1 MSFPIAEQIVKDAGC
16 NQWFV
21 QFYENLSNFDLKVKI
36 DHMEFFAKHGLI
48 IQQVRSMQDAHPI
61 LGFYHVR
68 FQGQD
73 DPVLAQYSQQF
84 EDATGTSLNPN
95 MYQMFEWSY
104 SGWVK
109 ENGPAQ
115 LQQYLQDQNQNA
127 LQPQGIV
134 GPAGPGGI

>member
-21 QFYENLSNFDLKVKI
+21 QFYENDPKFDLRIKI
-36 DHMEFFAKHGLI
+36 DHMEFFARHGLI

-68 FQGQD
+68 FKQKD
-73 DPVLAQYSQQF
+73 DPVLLEYSNKF
-84 EDATGTSLNPN
+84 EDEKGTSLYPQ

-104 SGWVK
+104 SGWVN
-109 ENGPAQ
+109 EGGPAQ
-115 LQQYLQDQNQNA
+115 LEQHLQAQNQ
-127 LQPQGIV
+127 LQPQGLI